1 MIDLNGLI
9 TKLKSGEIP
18 ASSEFDL
25 LNEKRQFL
33 PQGVGIPRFSYGY
46 KKKSRILFRLQMAI
60 PFNPE
65 TGLPDEKFNPNKKWR
80 PPLSPRSAAMIVK
93 QYAEN
98 SKEAKEIFM
107 NRAGISEWDTSD
119 ATTLNK
125 TDFKVLRLYRTP
137 LIITAEAVTINDSAI
152 TGQDFGISYS
162 VPVKRDIET
171 GQIIGDIP
179 EIAKIGNLISTITFK
194 EIAELDNAI
203 KSKDPGGYSNH
214 RPFINPAAIPTVDD
228 KTKREWVGKI
238 LSGALISSV
247 RPKNFL
253 MAYEFALSPSQSM
266 LNSDKKPLPCFTR
279 LTLEDIKEHRVYFDY
294 AKKYK
299 EYIETQLNNPELDQ
313 FWDFVE
319 ADICD
324 KALEEPKDRV
334 AKAEASRNMSLSA
347 SSHSFYNVDTGEWR
361 ADWVQPFFDAISDF
375 GDSDPEFEKKMM
387 QFVAR
392 QIRPIDNTIIGSV
405 ADRIADKIPLSYR
418 YITEDIL
425 RNHKDALLLIYGSEY
440 TDLMLGKGLISED
453 AIETSE
459 SGVIAEKNK
468 SVADL
473 IDSVYEEENN
483 SSEAEKE
490 TSKETNDIP
499 LATMEEFEVD
509 KIEV

>member
-1 MIDLNGLI
+1 MVDLKELI
-9 TKLKSGEIP
+9 SKLRSGEIP
-18 ASSEFDL
+18 AFSEFDL

-65 TGLPDEKFNPNKKWR
+65 TGFPDENFNPNKKWR

-93 QYAEN
+93 QYANNNEN
-98 SKEAKEIFM
+98 AKSIFM
-107 NRAGISEWDTSD
+107 SRAGVSEWDTSD
-119 ATTLNK
+119 PTVLNK
-125 TDFKVLRLYRTP
+125 TDFKILRLYRTP
-137 LIITAEAVTINDSAI
+137 LIITAEAVTINDAAI
-152 TGQDFGISYS
+152 TGQDFGIPYS
-162 VPVKRDIET
+162 VPIKRDIET
-171 GQIIGDIP
+171 GQIIGDVP
-179 EIAKIGNLISTITFK
+179 DIAKIGSLISAITFK

-203 KSKDPGGYSNH
+203 NSKDPSGYSNH
-214 RPFINPAAIPTVDD
+214 RAFINPAAIPTVDE
-228 KTKREWVGKI
+228 KTKKEWIGKI
-238 LSGALISSV
+238 LGGALISSV

-266 LNSDKKPLPCFTR
+266 LNEDKKPLPCFTR

-299 EYIETQLNNPELDQ
+299 EYIESQLNNPEVDQ
-313 FWDFVE
+313 FWDFIE

-324 KALEEPKDRV
+324 KASEEPKDRV

-347 SSHSFYNVDTGEWR
+347 SSHSFYNIDTGEWR

-392 QIRPIDNTIIGSV
+392 QIRPIDSAIIGAV
-405 ADRIADKIPLSYR
+405 ADRVADRIPLSYR

-440 TDLMLGKGLISED
+440 TDLMLEKGLISE
-453 AIETSE
+453 ETVE
-459 SGVIAEKNK
+459 QEKDEVHTAKDK
-468 SVADL
+468 SVAEL
-473 IDSVYEEENN
+473 IDSVYDESDSSVEEEKLN
-483 SSEAEKE
+483 
-490 TSKETNDIP
+490 TI
-499 LATMEEFEVD
+499 EELGIDRITV
-509 KIEV
+509 